1 MGLCLSYT
9 VAELKIAKES
19 GIHIMKLGEE
29 RGERR
34 WFVVA
39 IVAILLVLL
48 SGLATTA
55 FLLSYKV
62 GEDAKDIRVKEV
74 EGYPTWEE
82 LVNQMKEAEK
92 RNSKLVR
99 VEVIGRCRSTVCDC

>member
-1 MGLCLSYT
+1 M
-9 VAELKIAKES
+9 V
-19 GIHIMKLGEE
+19 EE
-29 RGERR
+29 RETRR
-34 WFVVA
+34 WIVVA
-39 IVAILLVLL
+39 ISLLLLLL

>member
-1 MGLCLSYT
+1 MGLCLSYS
-9 VAELKIAKES
+9 ELKIAKES
-19 GIHIMKLGEE
+19 EIHIMKLGEE

-48 SGLATTA
+48 SGLATAA
-55 FLLSYKV
+55 FLLSYEV
-62 GEDAKDIRVKEV
+62 SEDANSSQIKEV

-82 LVNQMKEAEK
+82 VVNQMKEAEK